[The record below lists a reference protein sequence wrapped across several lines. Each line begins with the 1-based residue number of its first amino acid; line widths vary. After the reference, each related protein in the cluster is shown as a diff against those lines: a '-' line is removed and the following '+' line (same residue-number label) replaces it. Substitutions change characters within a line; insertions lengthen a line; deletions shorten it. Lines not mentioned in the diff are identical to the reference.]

1 MIIIYFTK
9 VERESFQQ
17 ATCRI
22 LDQRD
27 EVFCFAHFSADSSDD
42 SKKRKLSTEGINDKL
57 LIV

>member
-42 SKKRKLSTEGINDKL
+42 SKKRKLSTEGNDKL

>member
-1 MIIIYFTK
+1 MIYFTK

-42 SKKRKLSTEGINDKL
+42 SKKRKLSTEGNDKL